1 MSDGSDV
8 IVIIIIMYI
17 YSARINTSSHKNNDS
32 NKVYNKCQFASLN
45 KSVFFQMYNIL
56 RLPTTCECVHLVTRG
71 HFRSRDKDG
80 GHTIRSAIAE
90 NSTNFMA
97 ICFIK
102 QELLPV
108 EVLHCGIRNFRP
120 FCFCDLDLDP
130 MTFVYELD
138 PYSLKTYRMC
148 DSELST
154 LSKVIV

>member
-1 MSDGSDV
+1 
-8 IVIIIIMYI
+8 
-17 YSARINTSSHKNNDS
+17 
-32 NKVYNKCQFASLN
+32 
-45 KSVFFQMYNIL
+45 MYNIL

-97 ICFIK
+97 ICFIE